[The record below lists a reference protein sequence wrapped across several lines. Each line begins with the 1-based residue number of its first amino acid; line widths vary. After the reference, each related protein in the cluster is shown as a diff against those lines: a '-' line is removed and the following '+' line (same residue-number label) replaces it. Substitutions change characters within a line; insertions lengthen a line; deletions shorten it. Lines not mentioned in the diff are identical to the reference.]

1 MFVLR
6 NYFIILTVTI
16 YMFITSHYDNI
27 RAIDK
32 IMKVDTD
39 ETQTGSHEDQ
49 GVLAA
54 VWDSGHAEDAEE
66 TGGQDEDRGEDV
78 RGGQTEASYRGD
90 REDHIIDS
98 VTDLQ
103 TDSCGELSD
112 KHGVEW
118 SGGKVELTSK
128 KYENY

>member
-54 VWDSGHAEDAEE
+54 VWDSGHTEDAEE
-66 TGGQDEDRGEDV
+66 AGGQDEDRGEDV

-90 REDHIIDS
+90 REDHITDS
-98 VTDLQ
+98 VTDVQ

-118 SGGKVELTSK
+118 GGGKVE
-128 KYENY
+128 

>member
-16 YMFITSHYDNI
+16 YMFITSHNDNI

-39 ETQTGSHEDQ
+39 ETQTGSHEDK

-54 VWDSGHAEDAEE
+54 V
-66 TGGQDEDRGEDV
+66 
-78 RGGQTEASYRGD
+78 
-90 REDHIIDS
+90 
-98 VTDLQ
+98 
-103 TDSCGELSD
+103 
-112 KHGVEW
+112 
-118 SGGKVELTSK
+118 
-128 KYENY
+128 